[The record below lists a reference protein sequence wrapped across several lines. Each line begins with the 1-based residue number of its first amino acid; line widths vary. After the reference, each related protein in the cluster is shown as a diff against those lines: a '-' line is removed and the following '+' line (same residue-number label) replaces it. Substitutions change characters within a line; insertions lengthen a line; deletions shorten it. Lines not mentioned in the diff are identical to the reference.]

1 MLLDKAKAH
10 TRNFFVDTVKAYTRI
25 FFEFLRNMAVPF
37 CICPLNGFVNW
48 PSFTCFAYFSSQM
61 GIGFV
66 SDDALHNG
74 AIHVFIQ

>member
-1 MLLDKAKAH
+1 
-10 TRNFFVDTVKAYTRI
+10 
-25 FFEFLRNMAVPF
+25 MAVPF

-48 PSFTCFAYFSSQM
+48 PSFPCFAYFSSQM